1 MRNTAEPASTHYIG
15 GRWLRLA
22 SFIATSLLLS
32 AGLCICAL
40 MLVTPSVG
48 DAPTL
53 VREFSAKHQLIYR
66 EEQPPTRFTAALVAT
81 EDHRFYSAMDIGIDP
96 FALARLITAYTVDG
110 KDAGGSSIAQQLAKM
125 LYTPNHG
132 GEFSVDLKQVIL
144 AIKLHFF
151 YSSDDILKM
160 YSDVAYFGGGYYGLE
175 AASEGYFGR
184 RMADL
189 SWLQAALLAGIVN
202 APSADNPRLHATRA
216 LRRCRHVFRRLVAV
230 GYLSQKQAALALKEP
245 LELAPKRPR

>member
-1 MRNTAEPASTHYIG
+1 MRNTAEPASTHHIG

-22 SFIATSLLLS
+22 SSAAISLLVS
-32 AGLCICAL
+32 VGFCICVL
-40 MLVTPSVG
+40 MLVTPSVR

-53 VREFSAKHQLIYR
+53 VREFSTKHHVIYR
-66 EEQPPTRFTAALVAT
+66 EEQPPTRFTASLVAT
-81 EDHRFYSAMDIGIDP
+81 EDHRFYSTLDIGIDP
-96 FALARLITAYTVDG
+96 VALARLITAYTVDG
-110 KDAGGSSIAQQLAKM
+110 KDVGGSSIAQQLAKM

-132 GEFSVDLKQVIL
+132 AEFSVDVKQVIL

-151 YSSDDILKM
+151 YSNDDILKM

-202 APSADNPRLHATRA
+202 APSADNPRLRPARA
-216 LRRCRHVFRRLVAV
+216 LHRYRHVFRRLVAV
-230 GYLSQKQAALALKEP
+230 GYLSQKQAALAAKES
-245 LELAPKRPR
+245 LGLIPKHP